1 MKGDGGEEQCPNWV
15 LVRSRWSQK
24 RSSLCRSSSIFGWAA
39 GCYGSSKDSEVNEC
53 EVGGSIGQVG
63 SYADEKDE
71 E

>member
-1 MKGDGGEEQCPNWV
+1 
-15 LVRSRWSQK
+15 L
-24 RSSLCRSSSIFGWAA
+24 LCRLSWIFRWAV

-53 EVGGSIGQVG
+53 EGGGSMGQVG